1 MFKIIGYLTEEE
13 NNKAVEAGYQFAAKG
28 DLAGDLNGYYGGT
41 PFPHITYNVYLF
53 ETLDEAVEYIRTHDN
68 MERGI
73 PFQLNHIKTREEYE
87 REEAEKKAKKLAKE
101 AKKAA
106 AKNMTVE
113 EYNEWR
119 KKYQKAQ
126 RYEREAKKLRAEI
139 ERMMEEIAYKE
150 ARAKE
155 IRKEIGEG

>member
-28 DLAGDLNGYYGGT
+28 DLAGDLNGYYGGA

-68 MERGI
+68 MERCI
-73 PFQLNHIKTREEYE
+73 PFQLNHIKTHEEYE

-101 AKKAA
+101 AA
-106 AKNMTVE
+106 AKNMTIE

-119 KKYQKAQ
+119 KKYQKVQ

-139 ERMMEEIAYKE
+139 KRMMEEIAYKE
-150 ARAKE
+150 AKAKE
-155 IRKEIGEG
+155 IRAEIGEG